1 MAGHSLDLAGI
12 SDTYR
17 IQQELG
23 RGGMAI
29 VFLAEDLKHG
39 RDVAIKVLRP
49 ELSSVL
55 GADRFLQEI
64 RVMATLQHPNILPL
78 YDSGHCDGLLY
89 YVMPPVEGGSLR
101 ERIQH
106 EKQLPIDEAIEIGAR
121 VADALQ
127 YAHDRDVLHRDM
139 KPENILM
146 HRGVPM
152 VSDFG
157 IALAMDRAGADRLTE
172 TGLAIGT
179 PEYMSP
185 EQAGGERDVDS
196 RSDTYALA
204 CVVFEMLTGE
214 PPFTGPTTQ
223 AIISKTFANPIP
235 LAGTVRDTVPHAM
248 DEALTRALA
257 KIPADRFKNIAD
269 FSAALGEA
277 AGVGIVTSPRPS
289 AAQTKK
295 SIAVLP
301 FANMSPDPGDDYLSD
316 GISEELIHALS
327 KIGGLRV
334 VARTSAFAFKHKQ
347 VDVRI
352 IGKQLNVDTV
362 LEGSVRRAGNRIR
375 VTAQLVN
382 TEDGFE
388 LWSERF
394 EHELDDVFAMQD
406 EVVRAILRTA
416 RPTLVDKP
424 IPTRPSS
431 SSFEA
436 YELYLRG
443 RYHWNKRTEAGLS
456 KSVEHLT
463 QALEL
468 DPQFALAMA
477 GLADSYTTLGIYGA
491 APPREVMPLAKSMA
505 EQALAVEDMAEALSA
520 LACIRAVYDWDW
532 AAAERDFERA
542 IELNPQYPT
551 AYQWYAVNCLA
562 PMGRFAEAR
571 TRLGQA
577 ENLDPIAPVISLTKG
592 LVSYLEGSF
601 DRARDEL
608 AALLEMEQ
616 DFGMAHY
623 FLGQVY
629 VQEGRL
635 DDAVSEL
642 ETAMGLSGDTPEM
655 TAALAHAHAVAG
667 KRAKAEAMIK
677 NLRDRSSERFVSPAL
692 IAQVYAGLG
701 ETDLAFDWLEN
712 GYVAK
717 APEMMWI
724 GVRPVFQALAADPRM
739 DDLRSR
745 IGLQMSANSYR

>member
-49 ELSSVL
+49 EFSSVL

-78 YDSGHCDGLLY
+78 YDSGQCDGLLY

-235 LAGTVRDTVPHAM
+235 LASTVRDTVSHAM

-269 FSAALGEA
+269 FSTALSEA
-277 AGVGIVTSPRPS
+277 AGVRIVASPRPS

-301 FANMSPDPGDDYLSD
+301 FANISPDPGDDYLSD
-316 GISEELIHALS
+316 GISEELIHALC

-334 VARTSAFAFKHKQ
+334 VARTSAFAFKDKN

-382 TEDGFE
+382 TADGFE

-431 SSFEA
+431 SSFDA

-443 RYHWNKRTEAGLS
+443 RYHWNKRT
-456 KSVEHLT
+456 
-463 QALEL
+463 
-468 DPQFALAMA
+468 
-477 GLADSYTTLGIYGA
+477 
-491 APPREVMPLAKSMA
+491 
-505 EQALAVEDMAEALSA
+505 
-520 LACIRAVYDWDW
+520 
-532 AAAERDFERA
+532 
-542 IELNPQYPT
+542 
-551 AYQWYAVNCLA
+551 
-562 PMGRFAEAR
+562 
-571 TRLGQA
+571 
-577 ENLDPIAPVISLTKG
+577 
-592 LVSYLEGSF
+592 
-601 DRARDEL
+601 
-608 AALLEMEQ
+608 
-616 DFGMAHY
+616 
-623 FLGQVY
+623 
-629 VQEGRL
+629 
-635 DDAVSEL
+635 
-642 ETAMGLSGDTPEM
+642 
-655 TAALAHAHAVAG
+655 
-667 KRAKAEAMIK
+667 
-677 NLRDRSSERFVSPAL
+677 
-692 IAQVYAGLG
+692 
-701 ETDLAFDWLEN
+701 
-712 GYVAK
+712 
-717 APEMMWI
+717 
-724 GVRPVFQALAADPRM
+724 
-739 DDLRSR
+739 
-745 IGLQMSANSYR
+745 